1 MGEEHGQRRRFARVD
16 RELRNDGYESRAPSA
31 EVAAQDE
38 ATCQRLT
45 CDQCRRPGLK
55 YRPYVLPSARAAGSG
70 YRALAVCARCD
81 VAIEF

>member
-1 MGEEHGQRRRFARVD
+1 MGEEIGQTFTRVD
-16 RELRNDGYESRAPSA
+16 RALRSDGYEVRAPSA

-45 CDQCRRPGLK
+45 CEQCRRPGLT
-55 YRPYVLPSARAAGSG
+55 YRPYVRPSARAGGSG

-81 VAIEF
+81 AAIEF